1 MSGAGA
7 GSHGHGLGAGSM
19 PGAAAGNGRDGIPG
33 NPSADRAGKGGRPG
47 QTPRDQE
54 PLLKAERINVVYR
67 PARGPRVWPVRDVNL
82 ELAQGEF
89 AGLVGESGCGK
100 STLGN
105 ALTRMLKPPAHLASG
120 QIWFGG
126 EDITELEGEELRR
139 RRRGGFAV
147 VPQAGMNAL
156 SPVRT
161 VEGHFADV
169 LRAQQRVPQQEV
181 RRHGA
186 ELLERAHLAGSVLRR
201 YPHELSG
208 GMRQR
213 VTIALAL
220 ATGPRLVVFDEP
232 TTALDVLAQDAVLAT
247 IAELQRAGGFTA
259 LLISH
264 DLGVVLQA
272 TQRVMVMY
280 AGRIV
285 EDRPAAQLLT
295 GARHPYTR
303 ALLGC
308 YADPRAGEVR
318 LAGIPGAPPDL
329 SRPASGCP
337 FAPRCPL
344 AEAVCAERDPAL
356 LPVGGGRAACH
367 VAQREEA
374 GHAS

>member
-1 MSGAGA
+1 MTGAESNGQR
-7 GSHGHGLGAGSM
+7 AGSM
-19 PGAAAGNGRDGIPG
+19 PLPPAGNGEGEITR
-33 NPSADRAGKGGRPG
+33 NASPSPAEKGGQHG
-47 QTPRDQE
+47 QTPCHQG
-54 PLLKAERINVVYR
+54 PLLRAGRLNVIYR
-67 PARGPRVWPVRDVNL
+67 PQRGPRVWSVRDVDL
-82 ELAQGEF
+82 ALAQGEF

-120 QIWFGG
+120 EIWFAGQ
-126 EDITELEGEELRR
+126 DVTRVDGEELRGL
-139 RRRGGFAV
+139 RRGGFAV

-161 VEGHFADV
+161 VAGHFGDV
-169 LRAQQRVPQQEV
+169 FRAHAQVPAAEV
-181 RRHGA
+181 RRRAG
-186 ELLERAHLAGSVLRR
+186 ELLERVHLPGGTLRR

-232 TTALDVLAQDAVLAT
+232 TTALDVLAQDAVLKT
-247 IAELQRAGGFTA
+247 IAELQRAEGFTA

-285 EDRPAAQLLT
+285 EDQPAASLLA

-308 YADPRAGEVR
+308 YADPRADEVR

-329 SRPASGCP
+329 SGPAGGCL

-344 AEAVCAERDPAL
+344 AEQVCRDENPAL
-356 LPVGGGRAACH
+356 LPLGDGRAACH
-367 VAQREEA
+367 VARREQEA
-374 GHAS
+374 GHHR

>member
-1 MSGAGA
+1 MND
-7 GSHGHGLGAGSM
+7 HGRKPGTGSM
-19 PGAAAGNGRDGIPG
+19 PVPAAGNGEGGIAG
-33 NPSADRAGKGGRPG
+33 NASAPSAEEGGRHG
-47 QTPRDQE
+47 QTPRNGE
-54 PLLKAERINVVYR
+54 PLLRAERLNVIYR
-67 PARGPRVWPVRDVNL
+67 PARGARVWSVRDVNL
-82 ELAQGEF
+82 ELQPGEF

-120 QIWFGG
+120 QIWFAG
-126 EDITELEGEELRR
+126 EDVTGLEGEELRL

-181 RRHGA
+181 RRRGA
-186 ELLERAHLAGSVLRR
+186 ELLERVHLAGSVLGR

-247 IAELQRAGGFTA
+247 IAELQRAEGFTA

-272 TQRVMVMY
+272 TQRVLVMY

-285 EDRPAAQLLT
+285 EDRPAAGLLH

-303 ALLGC
+303 ALLNC
-308 YADPRAGEVR
+308 YADPRADEVR
-318 LAGIPGAPPDL
+318 LAGIPGTPPDL

-337 FAPRCPL
+337 FTPRCPL
-344 AEAVCAERDPAL
+344 AEPVCADRDPAL
-356 LPVGGGRAACH
+356 LPLADGRAACH
-367 VAQREEA
+367 VAQREQEA
-374 GHAS
+374 GHAR

>member
-1 MSGAGA
+1 MTGAESNGQRAPA
-7 GSHGHGLGAGSM
+7 GPLL
-19 PGAAAGNGRDGIPG
+19 
-33 NPSADRAGKGGRPG
+33 RAGR
-47 QTPRDQE
+47 
-54 PLLKAERINVVYR
+54 LNVIYR
-67 PARGPRVWPVRDVNL
+67 PQRGPRVWSVRDVDL
-82 ELAQGEF
+82 ALAQGEF

-120 QIWFGG
+120 QIWFAGD
-126 EDITELEGEELRR
+126 DITGLAGEELRR
-139 RRRGGFAV
+139 RRAGGFAL

-161 VEGHFADV
+161 VAGHFADV
-169 LRAQQRVPQQEV
+169 LRAHDRVPAAEV
-181 RRHGA
+181 QRRGA
-186 ELLERAHLAGSVLRR
+186 ELLERVHLPASTLRR

-232 TTALDVLAQDAVLAT
+232 TTALDVLAQDAVLQT
-247 IAELQRAGGFTA
+247 IRELQRAEGFTA

-285 EDRPAAQLLT
+285 EDQPAASLLA

-308 YADPRAGEVR
+308 YADPRADEVR

-329 SRPASGCP
+329 SQPAGGCL

-344 AEAVCAERDPAL
+344 AEQVCRDQDPAL
-356 LPVGGGRAACH
+356 LPLGDGRTACH
-367 VAQREEA
+367 VAQREQEA
-374 GHAS
+374 GHAR